1 MASTR
6 KSPSHPSVG
15 LSNAGLRARGRLL
28 EAAGQVFAEK
38 GYGRGT
44 SREIC
49 KRAGM
54 NVAAVNYHFGGID
67 GLYGETLLLAH
78 RRMVSTGLSDE
89 IVSTKAG
96 APEKLRA
103 FLTAI
108 LERIAIPGAQSWELR
123 LLGRE
128 IVEPSPA
135 QEQFASTAARS
146 LCSIVRRIVADLIG
160 AHPEDAVVGRAILT
174 SMAPC
179 LVLCVASRGTLMAI
193 LPALAD
199 PSVEAGPLAEHYAR
213 FIRAGIEAIAEHYKA
228 ENGPAS
234 RKGGKRG

>member
-6 KSPSHPSVG
+6 KSPSKPSVG
-15 LSNAGLRARGRLL
+15 LSKASLRARGRLL
-28 EAAGQVFAEK
+28 EAAGQVFAQK

-78 RRMVSTGLSDE
+78 RRMVSTGLLDD
-89 IVSTKAG
+89 IVSGQAG
-96 APEKLRA
+96 APEKLGA
-103 FLTAI
+103 FLAAI
-108 LERIAIPGAQSWELR
+108 FKRIAVPDAKSWELR

-135 QEQFASTAARS
+135 REQFASTTARS

-160 AHPEDAVVGRAILT
+160 AHPQDAVVGRAILT

-179 LVLCVASRGTLMAI
+179 LLLCVASRGTLMTI

-199 PSVEAGPLAEHYAR
+199 PSVEAGPLVQHYAR

-228 ENGPAS
+228 ENGTAS
-234 RKGGKRG
+234 MKNRQRS